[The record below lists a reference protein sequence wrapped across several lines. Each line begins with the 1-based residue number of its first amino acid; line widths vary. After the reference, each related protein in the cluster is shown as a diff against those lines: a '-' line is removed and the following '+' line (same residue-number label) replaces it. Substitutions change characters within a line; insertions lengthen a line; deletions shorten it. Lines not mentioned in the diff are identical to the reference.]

1 MYEHIEYDV
10 SDPVATITLNR
21 PEALNAITGRMQA
34 ELKHALAAAEQD
46 ESVVGIVLTGA
57 GRGFCAGADIK
68 ELQEDP
74 TKITAV
80 NDGCWKTA
88 RAIHVSNVPV
98 ISACH
103 GFILGGGILLAGAS
117 DIVLTTEDSYFGLPE
132 IDRGALGGGAHL
144 SRLFPL
150 QAVRKM
156 MFTGKPISAQRA
168 YEYGSIESLHSD
180 LDSVREAA
188 LLIAH
193 DIASKSPVAMNLAK
207 KALNEIEYG
216 NVDEHY
222 KSEQTFTLELYK
234 SRDSQEA
241 RDAFVEK
248 RDADFKDED

>member
-1 MYEHIEYDV
+1 MGVNTSIKHGIAEIVLDCP
-10 SDPVATITLNR
+10 PVN
-21 PEALNAITGRMQA
+21 ALNSQ
-34 ELKHALAAAEQD
+34 EWLDLAKNIDFLSHDDEVKVILISAA
-46 ESVVGIVLTGA
+46 GK
-57 GRGFCAGADIK
+57 GFCAGADVK

-74 TKITAV
+74 TKISAV

-88 RAIHVSNVPV
+88 RAIHVCNVPV

-103 GFILGGGILLAGAS
+103 GFVLGGGILLAGAS
-117 DIVLTTEDSYFGLPE
+117 DIVLATKEAYFGLPE

-168 YEYGSIESLHSD
+168 YEYGSIESLHENI
-180 LDSVREAA
+180 DSLHDAA
-188 LLIAH
+188 MEIAS
-193 DIASKSPVAMNLAK
+193 DIATKSSIAMNLAK
-207 KALNEIEYG
+207 KALNQIENG
-216 NVDEHY
+216 DVDEHY

-234 SRDSQEA
+234 SKDSQEA

-248 RDADFKDED
+248 RDANFNDED

>member
-1 MYEHIEYDV
+1 MSVETFISEGIAEIILDCPPVNALTSSEWLDLAINIDNLAHDNDV
-10 SDPVATITLNR
+10 KV
-21 PEALNAITGRMQA
+21 
-34 ELKHALAAAEQD
+34 
-46 ESVVGIVLTGA
+46 IVISAKGK
-57 GRGFCAGADIK
+57 GFCAGADIK
-68 ELQEDP
+68 ELQENP
-74 TKITAV
+74 SKIADV

-117 DIVLTTEDSYFGLPE
+117 DIVLTTKDSYFGLPE

-168 YEYGSIESLHSD
+168 YEYGSIESLHPD
-180 LDSVREAA
+180 IDSVREAA
-188 LLIAH
+188 LIIAH
-193 DIASKSPVAMNLAK
+193 DIASKSPIAMNLAK
-207 KALNEIEYG
+207 KALNEIENG
-216 NVDEHY
+216 KVDEHY

-234 SRDSQEA
+234 SKDSQEA

-248 RDADFKDED
+248 RQADFQDED